1 MALCEASSALIGPC
15 SSEGRWVGPDG
26 KKRCSMHHVAAFGYQ
41 ERLVRGGDVAEITK
55 SELASAQLR
64 GSQEDYQVFLHA
76 LAADGSLDVVD
87 DPEQPEPEPVLD
99 SEGNEVEDSE
109 GNVVL
114 QAPEPVLV
122 SPVVQITVE
131 ADEEAAAAAEAEA
144 EEEAAEA
151 EKAAAEEEKEAKKAT
166 RASRIAE
173 AEKA

>member
-1 MALCEASSALIGPC
+1 
-15 SSEGRWVGPDG
+15 
-26 KKRCSMHHVAAFGYQ
+26 
-41 ERLVRGGDVAEITK
+41 VAEITK

-131 ADEEAAAAAEAEA
+131 ADEEAAAA
-144 EEEAAEA
+144 EA

>member
-1 MALCEASSALIGPC
+1 
-15 SSEGRWVGPDG
+15 
-26 KKRCSMHHVAAFGYQ
+26 
-41 ERLVRGGDVAEITK
+41 VAEITK

-122 SPVVQITVE
+122 SPVVQITVV